1 MNILVVDDSA
11 TMSRI
16 LVNSIYRVGFTECV
30 EAGDGKEG
38 LEKFDASIQFVIA
51 DWNMPKMSGLD
62 LARAI
67 RQLPEGN
74 QVPIL
79 RVTVRS
85 MKEDIVA
92 AIRAVV
98 NDYIV
103 KPFTLRVL
111 KEKIDAVMSRQGAA
125 ALS

>member
-11 TMSRI
+11 TMRRI